1 MTAKRTHNVQTP
13 GEVPQTT
20 QTEPP
25 EGSAPVVTN
34 PPAESPST
42 ITAPA
47 ETPAAEQAPKT
58 KASKAPKTRAE
69 YATLPAADIDPS
81 TITAPVL
88 SRDGWVIPLPK
99 PKD

>member
-13 GEVPQTT
+13 GDVPQT
-20 QTEPP
+20 QTEGVDTSVDTPVDTP
-25 EGSAPVVTN
+25 EA
-34 PPAESPST
+34 PST

-47 ETPAAEQAPKT
+47 ETPATEQPAKPKAT
-58 KASKAPKTRAE
+58 KAPKTRAE
-69 YATLPAADIDPS
+69 YASTPAADIDPS

-99 PKD
+99 A